1 MAYDD
6 EQDPDKSGEPAEG
19 QDQGENPESRGPF
32 KDPDQPQFEE
42 EADEADAT
50 AESMASFGDEEEG
63 ESEAEDGPENPVTPP
78 EPEIED
84 PGLPPWAGAEAKD
97 DFLRFEAED
106 EEAAVPDF
114 EEIDETQDSMEEF
127 GNDLNAFN
135 AAQGGEDPEEP
146 EEEMS
151 GNAKQIEA
159 DMGHRKLSNDMMVDH
174 GRQIQDL
181 TRALEL
187 ERL

>member
-6 EQDPDKSGEPAEG
+6 DQDELSDGKPGEGE
-19 QDQGENPESRGPF
+19 DQGENPEARGPF
-32 KDPDQPQFEE
+32 QDPTQPQFEE
-42 EADEADAT
+42 EADEADETARAMGEFGEEEE
-50 AESMASFGDEEEG
+50 AESEPI
-63 ESEAEDGPENPVTPP
+63 DGPENPVTPQ

-84 PGLPPWAGAEAKD
+84 PGIPPFAGG
-97 DFLRFEAED
+97 D
-106 EEAAVPDF
+106 EEGFIDFQSKDEESAVPDF

-135 AAQGGEDPEEP
+135 AAQGEEDPDEP

-159 DMGHRKLSNDMMVDH
+159 DMGHRRLSNDMMVDH

-181 TRALEL
+181 TRALEI